1 MIVGP
6 VSAVSLWGVEDEG
19 AVILAHGD
27 RTVVSFEVLTGEA
40 IQVVRKVRSVEVTVS
55 LELKDFPIIII
66 LLFVLSEA
74 TLEELQAGNHVAG
87 IGALDRD

>member
-6 VSAVSLWGVEDEG
+6 VSAVSLVGVEDEG

-55 LELKDFPIIII
+55 LELKDFPII

-74 TLEELQAGNHVAG
+74 TLEDLQAGNNVAG

>member
-55 LELKDFPIIII
+55 LELKDFPLI

-74 TLEELQAGNHVAG
+74 TLEELQAGDHVAG

>member
-6 VSAVSLWGVEDEG
+6 VSAVSLVGVEDEG

-55 LELKDFPIIII
+55 LELKDFPLI

-74 TLEELQAGNHVAG
+74 TLEDLQAGNNVAG